1 MNKVMSLHD
10 AVAKYVENGDVL
22 ATGGFT
28 TNRKPYAAVS
38 EILRQGQ
45 KDFIVYAGPGGGEVD
60 MLIGEGRVAAYI
72 NCYTANSGYTNVS
85 RRFRAAIEKGQ
96 LTYEDYSQDVLMLM
110 LHASSLGLPFL
121 PVRLMQ
127 GSGLMKYWGIS
138 EEKRKTMPKMED
150 LKCVEIENPMV
161 PGQKVVAVPV
171 PRIDTALIHVQQAS
185 PDGTCIICGDEF
197 HDIDIAVAARKTI
210 VTCEE
215 IVSNEYIRRDPTK
228 TRIFGECVQAVV
240 KAPYGAWPAQCY
252 DYYDD
257 DDAALKEYDKASKY
271 QDKADAVEQLA
282 KAAAKAVKALEKAP
296 ADEKLKLAAEAAENQ
311 VEDSNKEA
319 TMTEDEMVEA
329 AIRAGEEAA
338 DNDFKLKFEQAQKEL
353 ADVRNELDAAAEAQK
368 AAEDKAKDATERTAR
383 LQADWENF
391 RRRTANERIAERERA
406 TEKLVTALLPV
417 IDDIERAIDHAR
429 SQELSDDF
437 KQFVDGV
444 DAVHAKLLDVFAHEG
459 VEPIDPKGEAFDP
472 LEHQAVGRV
481 EDASQYD
488 ETVNDV
494 YQKGY
499 RMADRILRSA
509 MVTVTYGGEKRPA
522 PEPEA
527 APEDA
532 TADTAE
538 STEE

>member
-1 MNKVMSLHD
+1 MSLHD
-10 AVAKYVENGDVL
+10 AIAKYVENGDVL

-85 RRFRAAIEKGQ
+85 RRFRAFIEQGK

-110 LHASSLGLPFL
+110 LHAASLGLPFL

-127 GSGLMKYWGIS
+127 GSGLMKFWGIS
-138 EEKRKTMPKMED
+138 EEKRKEMPKMEDLKCVEIENPMVPGQKVVAVPVPKIDTALIHVQQASPDGTCIIMGDEFHDIDIAVAARKTMPKMED

-296 ADEKLKLAAEAAENQ
+296 ADEKLKLAAEAAE
-311 VEDSNKEA
+311 K
-319 TMTEDEMVEA
+319 A
-329 AIRAGEEAA
+329 AKAAAAGELIPET
-338 DNDFKLKFEQAQKEL
+338 FEDYLNKWVYGCKDQAE
-353 ADVRNELDAAAEAQK
+353 
-368 AAEDKAKDATERTAR
+368 
-383 LQADWENF
+383 
-391 RRRTANERIAERERA
+391 
-406 TEKLVTALLPV
+406 
-417 IDDIERAIDHAR
+417 
-429 SQELSDDF
+429 
-437 KQFVDGV
+437 
-444 DAVHAKLLDVFAHEG
+444 LLDKIG
-459 VEPIDPKGEAFDP
+459 GSRLMRLKNEPH
-472 LEHQAVGRV
+472 L
-481 EDASQYD
+481 
-488 ETVNDV
+488 
-494 YQKGY
+494 GY
-499 RMADRILRSA
+499 
-509 MVTVTYGGEKRPA
+509 
-522 PEPEA
+522 
-527 APEDA
+527 
-532 TADTAE
+532 
-538 STEE
+538 STTH